1 MRGLKMF
8 HGFPKELIQFWLEL
22 PLNNTIEALSENKH
36 RYNEVVGKPLRELFD
51 TLVPIIAV
59 INPALEVKPSRCI
72 SSPYT
77 DRRFSHD
84 TPLKEYV
91 YLRCRLL
98 NRESDVVGFYFD
110 MGLSHYGYGLRV
122 YNSTAEGMQ
131 VLRGKLIERFSIA
144 EKALANATE
153 NGFKSVDTL
162 YKRDHFPALPDGVVK
177 EVLNRKSFC
186 LEKTVPVGRAVFSH
200 ALTDELSSGFMEL
213 KPLFELIR

>member
-1 MRGLKMF
+1 MF
-8 HGFPKELIQFWLEL
+8 HGFPKELIPFWLEL
-22 PLNNTIEALSENKH
+22 SLNNTIEALPENKR
-36 RYNEVVGKPLRELFD
+36 RYDEVVGKPLRELFD
-51 TLVPIIAV
+51 ALVPTITAIH
-59 INPALEVKPSRCI
+59 PALEVKPSRCI

-91 YLRCRLL
+91 YLRFRLL
-98 NRESDVVGFYFD
+98 NRENDVVGFYFD
-110 MGLSHYGYGLRV
+110 MGLSHYGYGLRA

-131 VLRGKLIERFSIA
+131 ALREKLIERLPEA

-162 YKRDHFPALPDGVVK
+162 YKRDHFPVLPDGIVK

-186 LEKTVPVGRAVFSH
+186 LEKTMPVGEAVFSP
-200 ALTDELSSGFMEL
+200 ALADELSRGYMEL
-213 KPLFELIR
+213 KPLFELIK